1 VSRAKDSD
9 EKKSVE
15 TNDVETNNVKPDG
28 GKEERTDL
36 LSVVVRVHE
45 KANLKYFDE
54 ALFSLAVQQYE
65 LLEVVIV
72 GDFSQIAALENCAKL
87 QPWTSE
93 MTWKVVSCRGAAGA
107 SNAGSA
113 VVSASSSSTSD
124 SAAASVS
131 GGPAIDNRSAKLNEG
146 IRSSSG
152 RYLAFLDYDDVV
164 YQHCYQS
171 LIERLRGGTAALAAG
186 GSRMA
191 VRDSVTGFISNK
203 QSQRQIDVSKAD
215 LWHENML
222 SIHSFVIDHRRIVGE
237 VRVDESLERL
247 EDYFFLLQLSQ
258 VNEFDFALLSQPVC
272 EYRVAS
278 SLASGSASYVAAQT
292 PEEQAKWNHAL
303 SKIQDW
309 KSTQSGTIQIAVV
322 DELVRQ
328 KRALELELARINAVA
343 TESAELAGQV
353 EGWKNSAE
361 ELALKCDS
369 LGAELKRRPY
379 AMTRRLMGLGAP
391 LMRVYRKFR

>member
-1 VSRAKDSD
+1 MSTAKGSD
-9 EKKSVE
+9 EKKSAQ
-15 TNDVETNNVKPDG
+15 KDG
-28 GKEERTDL
+28 GEEKGDNL
-36 LSVVVRVHE
+36 LSVIVRVHE

-65 LLEVVIV
+65 PLEVVNV
-72 GDFSQIAALENCAKL
+72 GDFSQIAALENCAEL

-93 MTWKVVSCRGAAGA
+93 MTWKVVSSIG
-107 SNAGSA
+107 
-113 VVSASSSSTSD
+113 
-124 SAAASVS
+124 VS
-131 GGPAIDNRSAKLNEG
+131 GVLAGDNRSAKLNIG
-146 IRSSSG
+146 IRNSSG

-171 LIERLRGGTAALAAG
+171 LIDRLSSGTAALAAG

-191 VRDSVTGFISNK
+191 VRDSVTGFISDK
-203 QSQRQIDVSKAD
+203 QSQRHVDVSKAD

-222 SIHSFVIDHRRIVGE
+222 SIHSFVIDRRRMIGE
-237 VRVDESLERL
+237 ILVDESLERL
-247 EDYFFLLQLSQ
+247 EDYFFLLKLSQ
-258 VNEFDFALLSQPVC
+258 TNDFDFALLSQPVC

-303 SKIQDW
+303 ATIQDW

-343 TESAELAGQV
+343 TESAELAGQM

-391 LMRVYRKFR
+391 LLRVYRKFR

>member
-1 VSRAKDSD
+1 VSTAKDSD
-9 EKKSVE
+9 EKTSVE
-15 TNDVETNNVKPDG
+15 MNSVETNNVKPDG

-65 LLEVVIV
+65 PLEVVIV

-93 MTWKVVSCRGAAGA
+93 MTWKVVSCKGAA
-107 SNAGSA
+107 
-113 VVSASSSSTSD
+113 
-124 SAAASVS
+124 AAAVS
-131 GGPAIDNRSAKLNEG
+131 GGAATDNRSAKLNIG
-146 IRSSSG
+146 MRNSSG
-152 RYLAFLDYDDVV
+152 RFLAFLDYDDVV

-171 LIERLRGGTAALAAG
+171 LIDRLRAGTAALAAG

-191 VRDSVTGFISNK
+191 VRDSVTGFISDK
-203 QSQRQIDVSKAD
+203 QSQQLVDVSKAD

-222 SIHSFVIDHRRIVGE
+222 SIHSFVIDRRRIIGE
-237 VRVDESLERL
+237 VLVDESLERL
-247 EDYFFLLQLSQ
+247 EDYFFLLKLSQ
-258 VNEFDFALLSQPVC
+258 ANEFDFALLSQPVC

-292 PEEQAKWNHAL
+292 PEEQEKWNHAL

-309 KSTQSGTIQIAVV
+309 KSTQSGTIEIVV
-322 DELVRQ
+322 IDELVRQ
-328 KRALELELARINAVA
+328 KRALELELARINMVA
-343 TESAELAGQV
+343 TKSAELAGQM

>member
-1 VSRAKDSD
+1 MNSTEMNSAEGD
-9 EKKSVE
+9 SVE
-15 TNDVETNNVKPDG
+15 KNRDG
-28 GKEERTDL
+28 L

-65 LLEVVIV
+65 PLEVVIV
-72 GDFSQIAALENCAKL
+72 GDYSQIAALENCANL
-87 QPWTSE
+87 QPWTTE
-93 MTWKVVSCRGAAGA
+93 MTWKVVSCKG
-107 SNAGSA
+107 
-113 VVSASSSSTSD
+113 D
-124 SAAASVS
+124 AASVS
-131 GGPAIDNRSAKLNEG
+131 DGSGTDNRSAKLNLG
-146 IRSSSG
+146 IRNSSG

-171 LIERLRGGTAALAAG
+171 LIDRLRSGTAALAAG

-203 QSQRQIDVSKAD
+203 QSQRQVDVSKAD

-222 SIHSFVIDHRRIVGE
+222 SIHSFVIDRRRIIGE
-237 VRVDESLERL
+237 VLVDESLERL
-247 EDYFFLLQLSQ
+247 EDYFFLLKLSQ
-258 VNEFDFALLSQPVC
+258 ANEFDFALLSQPVC
-272 EYRVAS
+272 EYRVSS

-303 SKIQDW
+303 ATIQDW
-309 KSTQSGTIQIAVV
+309 KSTQSGAIEIAVV
-322 DELVRQ
+322 DDLVRQ

-343 TESAELAGQV
+343 TESAELAGQM

-391 LMRVYRKFR
+391 LLRVYRKFR

>member
-1 VSRAKDSD
+1 VGRTKGSD
-9 EKKSVE
+9 EKKSAENGRDE
-15 TNDVETNNVKPDG
+15 TDSGEINRDN
-28 GKEERTDL
+28 L

-65 LLEVVIV
+65 PLEVVIV
-72 GDFSQIAALENCAKL
+72 GDFSQIVALENCAQL

-93 MTWKVVSCRGAAGA
+93 MIWKVVSCEEAAGA
-107 SNAGSA
+107 SSKGSAGSPPAGSA
-113 VVSASSSSTSD
+113 
-124 SAAASVS
+124 AAAAAGVS
-131 GGPAIDNRSAKLNEG
+131 GVSVTDNRSAKLNIG

-171 LIERLRGGTAALAAG
+171 LIDRLSAGTAALAAG

-191 VRDSVTGFISNK
+191 VRDSVTGFISDK

-222 SIHSFVIDHRRIVGE
+222 SIHSFVIDRRRIIGDVL
-237 VRVDESLERL
+237 VDESLERL
-247 EDYFFLLQLSQ
+247 EDYFFLLKLSQ

-303 SKIQDW
+303 AAIQDW

-343 TESAELAGQV
+343 SESAELAGQM

-369 LGAELKRRPY
+369 LGSELKRRPY
-379 AMTRRLMGLGAP
+379 AMTRRLMTLGAP
-391 LMRVYRKFR
+391 LLRVYRKFR